1 METFLKL
8 SIFVLLFPGM
18 MIFNNLYSEN
28 FNSFIKGNNQFAID
42 LYKQMSRS
50 NENIFF
56 SPISISNAFAMLYAG
71 TDGKTKK
78 EIKQVF
84 HFTPEKELH
93 SYFSELI
100 RKLKNVSGCELNIAN
115 ALWVQKGYEFK
126 KEFLNIAKKFYDGV
140 VKELNFKTSPEESRK
155 KINRWVEQKTK
166 GKIKE
171 LIEKGSISSLTRLIL
186 TNAIYFNGEWCHQ
199 FNKKL
204 TKEMPFYQINGNEKQ
219 VPMMQ
224 FEDFK
229 EFNYF
234 EDTIVQVLE
243 MKYKGEKISMI
254 IVLPKNKDGI
264 KNVEEV
270 LNIDILNNWLESMRL
285 TKVDVYFPKFKMER
299 AYTLTENLRGLGI
312 SSLFGPEANLSG
324 ITGERDLFIN
334 EIFHKSY
341 IDVNE
346 TGTEA
351 TAATGVGFPE
361 SIPMKEK
368 PKIFKA
374 DHPFIFLIYDKE
386 TRAILFFGRV
396 LEP

>member
-1 METFLKL
+1 
-8 SIFVLLFPGM
+8 
-18 MIFNNLYSEN
+18 
-28 FNSFIKGNNQFAID
+28 
-42 LYKQMSRS
+42 MSRS

-126 KEFLNIAKKFYDGV
+126 KEFLNIAKKFYDGA

-155 KINRWVEQKTK
+155 KINEWVEQKTK

-254 IVLPKNKDGI
+254 I
-264 KNVEEV
+264 
-270 LNIDILNNWLESMRL
+270 ILQKIRMGL
-285 TKVDVYFPKFKMER
+285 KMWKR
-299 AYTLTENLRGLGI
+299 
-312 SSLFGPEANLSG
+312 F
-324 ITGERDLFIN
+324 
-334 EIFHKSY
+334 
-341 IDVNE
+341 
-346 TGTEA
+346 
-351 TAATGVGFPE
+351 
-361 SIPMKEK
+361 
-368 PKIFKA
+368 
-374 DHPFIFLIYDKE
+374 
-386 TRAILFFGRV
+386 
-396 LEP
+396 

>member
-1 METFLKL
+1 VETFLKL

-93 SYFSELI
+93 PYFSELI
-100 RKLKNVSGCELNIAN
+100 RRLKNVSGCELNIAN
-115 ALWVQKGYEFK
+115 ALWVQEGYEFK
-126 KEFLNIAKKFYDGV
+126 KEFLNIVKKFYDGV
-140 VKELNFKTSPEESRK
+140 VKELNFKTSPEECRK
-155 KINRWVEQKTK
+155 KINEWVEQKTK

-171 LIEKGSISSLTRLIL
+171 LIEKGSISSLTRLIS

-204 TKEMPFYQINGNEKQ
+204 TKEMPFYQINGIEKQ

-254 IVLPKNKDGI
+254 IILPKNKDGI

-270 LNIDILNNWLESMRL
+270 LNIDILNNWLDRMRL

-312 SSLFGPEANLSG
+312 ISLFGPEANLSG
-324 ITGERDLFIN
+324 ITGERDLFIS

-361 SIPMKEK
+361 SIPMKEE

-374 DHPFIFLIYDKE
+374 DHPFIFLIYDKD
-386 TRAILFFGRV
+386 TSAILFIGRV